1 MPDLENAGAPAATDV
16 AAPGAQPVAQTESGD
31 SGDQP
36 TLAEQNASIND
47 ALRAATG
54 FTSKP
59 DDTAPDGGS
68 APSGDVKPS
77 GPDRGANGQFVP
89 RRGHAVV
96 EANQRAEEAER
107 KLAETDPETVR
118 AQVRAEIEAE
128 QQRKADEAAQS
139 ALAESEQADVERY
152 ERLRDLPSSEMSVED
167 WNWVEERKD
176 LLLKFPAVE
185 KHHRAAVDRKVAA
198 LNKQQTAFW
207 ADVRGQLA
215 ETATRPGVDA
225 AVIQTSDRWGD
236 IGDHLYEAGRA
247 TGRSELAD
255 ENRRLADENRQL
267 RLQGPRGLA
276 AARTPLEG
284 GRSSAGAPPM
294 DMNERLFGR
303 WRHQDA

>member
-1 MPDLENAGAPAATDV
+1 MPDLENAGVQPSTDV
-16 AAPGAQPVAQTESGD
+16 AASGAQPSAQPEAGD

-36 TLAEQNASIND
+36 TVEEQNASIND
-47 ALRAATG
+47 ALRSAAG

-59 DDTAPDGGS
+59 SDTAPDGQSTAS
-68 APSGDVKPS
+68 ADETLN
-77 GPDRGANGQFVP
+77 GPERGANGQFIP

-96 EANQRAEEAER
+96 AAQQRADEAER
-107 KLAETDPETVR
+107 KLAETDPETLR

-128 QQRKADEAAQS
+128 QQHKADEAAQS

-152 ERLRDLPSSEMSVED
+152 ERLLATPDHELTGED
-167 WNWVEERKD
+167 YQWREERKA
-176 LLLKFPAVE
+176 LLRQFPTVE
-185 KHHRAAVDRKVAA
+185 KHHRAAVDREVAA

-215 ETATRPGVDA
+215 VTAGKPGVDA
-225 AVIQTSDRWGD
+225 DAIKSMGRWSD

-267 RLQGPRGLA
+267 RIQGPRGLA

-284 GRSSAGAPPM
+284 GRSSAGPPPQ

-303 WRHQDA
+303 WRHPDA